1 MYLSVVLLV
10 CLPLLCVLQY
20 GRMAV
25 PNTGGKAK
33 NQSINQ
39 SISQS
44 KSMKLYRGYLR
55 RHVGVTYIGAKIS
68 IAFMVHILLLDT
80 NIFSK
85 QHL

>member
-39 SISQS
+39 LINYNYLNPEEFIYYMYLNAMHEKIIPIIS
-44 KSMKLYRGYLR
+44 YC
-55 RHVGVTYIGAKIS
+55 
-68 IAFMVHILLLDT
+68 
-80 NIFSK
+80 
-85 QHL
+85 